1 MLMEKIKKV
10 REKDEEVVRV
20 IKEMKRAEMRNLKGD
35 KWEIKGELVLKKG
48 KVYVSKD
55 KKLKMEVI

>member
-1 MLMEKIKKV
+1 MEKIKKA

-35 KWEIKGELVLKKG
+35 K
-48 KVYVSKD
+48 
-55 KKLKMEVI
+55 

>member
-1 MLMEKIKKV
+1 MEKIKKV

-35 KWEIKGELVLKKG
+35 K
-48 KVYVSKD
+48 
-55 KKLKMEVI
+55 

>member
-1 MLMEKIKKV
+1 MEKIKKA
-10 REKDEEVVRV
+10 RGKDKEVVRV
-20 IKEMKRAEMRNLKGD
+20 IKKMKRAEMKNLKSN

-48 KVYVSKD
+48 KMYVLKN